1 MAFKEIFFMPRQKSP
16 EPRTFIEEGGRYPF
30 GPFKPETPA
39 YALAAAVFSANLMGY
54 MDGAL
59 EIEGEGIDPFIR
71 ESQATLSKKAEISQ
85 AVLSRIM
92 TGAAYP
98 DLNSIARLEEYV
110 GLQLWGKLSDRKLVL
125 AGSYRPTARR
135 G

>member
-1 MAFKEIFFMPRQKSP
+1 MPRQKSP
-16 EPRTFIEEGGRYPF
+16 EPRSFVQEGTGKYPF
-30 GPFKPETPA
+30 GPFREDTPS
-39 YALAAAVFSANLMGY
+39 YALAAAVFAANLLGY
-54 MDGAL
+54 MEG
-59 EIEGEGIDPFIR
+59 EIEVEGDSSVQLER

-98 DLNSIARLEEYV
+98 DLGSIARVEDYV
-110 GLQLWGKLSDRKLVL
+110 GLQLWGRLSDRKLIRE
-125 AGSYRPTARR
+125 GRYRPFARR

>member
-1 MAFKEIFFMPRQKSP
+1 MPRQKSP
-16 EPRTFIEEGGRYPF
+16 EPRTFIAEGGHYPF
-30 GPFKPETPA
+30 GPFSPETPS
-39 YALAAAVFSANLMGY
+39 YALAAAVFAANLMAY

-59 EIEGEGIDPFIR
+59 EIEGEGIASFTR

-98 DLNSIARLEEYV
+98 DLGSVARLEDYV
-110 GLQLWGKLSDRKLVL
+110 RLQLWGKLADRREILLGRYVPR
-125 AGSYRPTARR
+125 AFR

>member
-1 MAFKEIFFMPRQKSP
+1 M
-16 EPRTFIEEGGRYPF
+16 
-30 GPFKPETPA
+30 
-39 YALAAAVFSANLMGY
+39 
-54 MDGAL
+54 
-59 EIEGEGIDPFIR
+59 EGEIDVEGDDYVQLQR

-98 DLNSIARLEEYV
+98 DLGSIARVEDYV
-110 GLQLWGKLSDRKLVL
+110 GLQLWGRLSDRELIRE
-125 AGSYRPTARR
+125 GRYRPFARR

>member
-1 MAFKEIFFMPRQKSP
+1 MPRQKSP
-16 EPRTFIEEGGRYPF
+16 EPRSFVTAEGRYPF
-30 GPFKPETPA
+30 GPFVPDTPA
-39 YALAAAVFSANLMGY
+39 YALAAAVFAANLLGY
-54 MDGAL
+54 MDGELA
-59 EIEGEGIDPFIR
+59 IQGEDLGVIQK

-98 DLNSIARLEEYV
+98 DLGSVARVEEYV
-110 GLQLWGKLSDRKLVL
+110 GLQLWGSISDRKVIQV
-125 AGSYRPTARR
+125 GRYTPTARR